1 MNKNAGE
8 RTQGDLTVIVK
19 AKEMCIHTLKVTNN
33 EKYFPK
39 RYRLSVVNK
48 MHDKAFEI
56 VACLI
61 EASEIF
67 PKTKEEYLFRRTK
80 QRQAMAYCRSLM
92 TLIDISKEMFSLGYD
107 KASYWAKLVFEV
119 RILTAAWLKKDEER
133 FIEKFL

>member
-56 VACLI
+56 IACLI
-61 EASEIF
+61 EAN
-67 PKTKEEYLFRRTK
+67 
-80 QRQAMAYCRSLM
+80 
-92 TLIDISKEMFSLGYD
+92 DISKDKRRIFVQKNETKTGYG
-107 KASYWAKLVFEV
+107 
-119 RILTAAWLKKDEER
+119 ILP
-133 FIEKFL
+133 